1 VKRQSTLILWLS
13 VIAAAAVMALTARA
27 DDLAKV
33 GRDILAKNQG
43 AVVAVKLAIKQS
55 ISMGG
60 RENKSESKTET
71 TGTMIDPSGLTV
83 VSLATTDPGSTVKD
97 VYARAITARGGDLSQ
112 FKFDSEL
119 NDVKIVLADG
129 TEIPAE
135 VVLRDKDLDLAF
147 LRPSDKQP
155 KPLACLDLTKDA
167 KAQVLD
173 EVIVLNRLSQA
184 ANRAPAISIGRIEGI
199 IDKPRTFYLLG
210 QSMWAYSLGAPVF
223 STDGKLIGIVLMRS
237 SKTQADQD
245 SGFIFSNLNQWGM
258 MPVILP
264 ASDMVDGAKQALE
277 AKAPT
282 AEEKPAPENKPRA
295 DEKAGPAA
303 APAKS
308 P

>member
-1 VKRQSTLILWLS
+1 MQEYSTLISSLA
-13 VIAAAAVMALTARA
+13 IATAAAVMASTARA
-27 DDLAKV
+27 DDLART

-55 ISMGG
+55 VSMGG

-71 TGTMIDPSGLTV
+71 TGTVIDPSGLTV
-83 VSLATTDPGSTVKD
+83 VSLAATDPSSTIKD
-97 VYARAITARGGDLSQ
+97 AYARAIAARGGDMSQ

-119 NDVKIVLADG
+119 NDVKIVLPDG

-135 VVLRDKDLDLAF
+135 VVLRDKDLDLAY
-147 LRPSDKQP
+147 LRPSEKQA
-155 KPLACLDLTKDA
+155 KPLPCLDLTKDA

-173 EVIVLNRLSQA
+173 EVIVLNRLNQA
-184 ANRAPAISIGRIEGI
+184 ANRASAISIGRIEGI

-223 STDGKLIGIVLMRS
+223 STDGKLVGIVLLRS
-237 SKTQADQD
+237 SKTQTDQD

-264 ASDMVDGAKQALE
+264 ASDIVDGAKQALE
-277 AKAPT
+277 TKAPVT
-282 AEEKPAPENKPRA
+282 EEKPASVDKPRA
-295 DEKAGPAA
+295 SEKVSPAA
-303 APAKS
+303 SPAKA